1 MRTTLAALTVVALIT
16 PMTHPSTSTA
26 RAQTVTTRA
35 QAPAQ
40 SANGGSPTGSWIEQ
54 YRGDA
59 DRLIA
64 TATADQFAWN
74 RLAELSDTFGPRLS
88 GSKNLQM
95 AIQWAAA
102 KMREDGFDDVRIE
115 PVKVPA
121 WVRGKESLD
130 VLEPAPRPLVMLGL
144 GGSVATPEAGIDAEP
159 LIVDSFDALEK
170 QASQAK
176 GRIVVF
182 NVPFTSYG
190 ETVRYRT
197 NGPSRAAQYGAVAM
211 LVRAVGPTGLRTP
224 HTGMLGYADNQPKI
238 PAAAISA
245 EDANMLQRMAD
256 RGTHVRLR
264 LKMEGHFESDADSAN
279 VVGEIR
285 GRERPD
291 EVVVLGGHIDSW
303 DIGGGASDDGT
314 GIVSTWEAVRLIKKL
329 NLKPRRT
336 VRVVLW
342 TNEENGVRGGAA
354 YLAKYRNDLPK
365 HVMMLEADSGVFSPL
380 SMGFSGGNAAR
391 AKVQAIAS
399 LLTKLGIDRIGPSGG
414 GADIGPSVQAGG
426 IPSMALGGDGARYFT
441 IHHTPADTVERI
453 DPAEL
458 SRASA
463 AIAIV
468 AYVVADMPDRLEGEK
483 QETH

>member
-1 MRTTLAALTVVALIT
+1 MRTTLAALTIVALVTPIT
-16 PMTHPSTSTA
+16 SLPTH
-26 RAQTVTTRA
+26 TVRA
-35 QAPAQ
+35 QAAGAQ
-40 SANGGSPTGSWIEQ
+40 AQAAQAANGGAAAANAWIEP
-54 YRGDA
+54 YRANA

-64 TATADQFAWN
+64 AATGDQFGWN

-102 KMREDGFDDVRIE
+102 KMKEDGFDDVRLE
-115 PVKVPA
+115 PVKVPV
-121 WVRGKESLD
+121 WIRGKESLD
-130 VLEPAPRPLVMLGL
+130 VVEPAPRPLVMIGL
-144 GGSVATPEAGIDAEP
+144 GGSVATPEAGIEAEP
-159 LIVDSFDALEK
+159 LIVESFDALEK
-170 QASQAK
+170 QAAQAR

-190 ETVRYRT
+190 ETVRYRS
-197 NGPSRAAQYGAVAM
+197 NGASRAAQYGAVAM

-224 HTGMLGYADNQPKI
+224 HTGMMTYADNQPKI

-245 EDANMLQRMAD
+245 EDAGMLQRMAE

-264 LKMEGHFESDADSAN
+264 LKMEGHFEPDADSAN

-303 DIGGGASDDGT
+303 DIGGGA
-314 GIVSTWEAVRLIKKL
+314 A
-329 NLKPRRT
+329 RT
-336 VRVVLW
+336 
-342 TNEENGVRGGAA
+342 
-354 YLAKYRNDLPK
+354 
-365 HVMMLEADSGVFSPL
+365 
-380 SMGFSGGNAAR
+380 
-391 AKVQAIAS
+391 KVQAIAS

-426 IPSMALGGDGARYFT
+426 IPSMALGGDGTRYFT
-441 IHHTPADTVERI
+441 IHHTPADTVERV
-453 DPAEL
+453 DPSEL

-468 AYVVADMPDRLEGEK
+468 AYIVADMPDRLEGEK
-483 QETH
+483 QDT